1 MPMLKETHALSSK
14 MKITVNLEKLDDFSQ
29 NHVSF
34 YMKYSSFVF
43 RSLKRP
49 SFQKFLSWMLRREN
63 IDEQMVRAVH
73 VKVFPLRRKN
83 GKGLA
88 GNCAPSKGKIRIYPK
103 TLKFCRIFTQKF
115 GKNTLLAYAGNRARA
130 ALIHELLHLK
140 YVEDEKTVRE
150 LAKEYFLVFIQK
162 QSAQC
167 SNKLWVYTLIF
178 KAKTVGKSSEQ
189 VLRKKEIEIT
199 PGLVELQKVAPVKR

>member
-1 MPMLKETHALSSK
+1 MLDKTHLLSSK
-14 MKITVNLEKLDDFSQ
+14 IKVSVGAEKPESFSQ
-29 NHVSF
+29 NHVRF

-49 SFQKFLSWMLRREN
+49 SFQKFLYWMLRREK

-73 VKVFPLRRKN
+73 VNVFPLRRKN

-88 GNCAPSKGKIRIYPK
+88 GNCAPAEGKIRIYPK
-103 TLKFCRIFTQKF
+103 TLKFCRTFTQKF
-115 GKNTLLAYAGNRARA
+115 GKHTLLAYAGNRARA

-140 YVEDEKTVRE
+140 YVKDEKTVRE

-162 QSAQC
+162 HFAQS

-178 KAKTVGKSSEQ
+178 KAKTVESSSGNLFE
-189 VLRKKEIEIT
+189 KEIPQCASI
-199 PGLVELQKVAPVKR
+199 

>member
-1 MPMLKETHALSSK
+1 MLDKTHLLSSK
-14 MKITVNLEKLDDFSQ
+14 IKISVGAEKPESFSQ

-43 RSLKRP
+43 RSLKRH
-49 SFQKFLSWMLRREN
+49 SFQKFLYWMLRREN

-88 GNCAPSKGKIRIYPK
+88 GNCAPAEGKIRIYPK
-103 TLKFCRIFTQKF
+103 TVKFCRVFTQKF
-115 GKNTLLAYAGNRARA
+115 GKHTLLAYAGNRARA

-150 LAKEYFLVFIQK
+150 LAKEYFFVFIQK
-162 QSAQC
+162 QSAQS

-178 KAKTVGKSSEQ
+178 KAKTVENPLRNLFEKE
-189 VLRKKEIEIT
+189 VLQCASI
-199 PGLVELQKVAPVKR
+199 

>member
-1 MPMLKETHALSSK
+1 LLLWNLQMPMLTETPVLSSK
-14 MKITVNLEKLDDFSQ
+14 MKITVNLEKLDGFSQ
-29 NHVSF
+29 NHVRF

-49 SFQKFLSWMLRREN
+49 SFQKFLSWMLRKEK

-88 GNCAPSKGKIRIYPK
+88 GNCAPAEGKIRIYPK

-115 GKNTLLAYAGNRARA
+115 GKHTLLAYAGNRARA

-150 LAKEYFLVFIQK
+150 LAKEYFFVFMQK
-162 QSAQC
+162 QYAQN

-178 KAKTVGKSSEQ
+178 KAKTIENPSKQLLE
-189 VLRKKEIEIT
+189 KEA
-199 PGLVELQKVAPVKR
+199 LQCASI

>member
-1 MPMLKETHALSSK
+1 MPMLNETRSLSSK
-14 MKITVNLEKLDDFSQ
+14 MKVTVDFEKLDDFSQ

-49 SFQKFLSWMLRREN
+49 SFQKFLYWMLRREN

-83 GKGLA
+83 GKALA
-88 GNCAPSKGKIRIYPK
+88 GNCAPAKGKIRIYPK
-103 TLKFCRIFTQKF
+103 TVKFCQIFTQKF
-115 GKNTLLAYAGNRARA
+115 GKHTLLAYAGNRARA

-150 LAKEYFLVFIQK
+150 LAKEYFFVFIQK
-162 QSAQC
+162 QSAQS

-178 KAKTVGKSSEQ
+178 KAKTVENPPRQLFEKE
-189 VLRKKEIEIT
+189 VL
-199 PGLVELQKVAPVKR
+199 

>member
-1 MPMLKETHALSSK
+1 MPRNLS
-14 MKITVNLEKLDDFSQ
+14 FSQ
-29 NHVSF
+29 NHVRF
-34 YMKYSSFVF
+34 YVKYSSFVF

-49 SFQKFLSWMLRREN
+49 SFQKFLYWMLRREK

-83 GKGLA
+83 GNGLA
-88 GNCAPSKGKIRIYPK
+88 GNCVPAEGKIRIYPK

-115 GKNTLLAYAGNRARA
+115 GKHTLLAYAGNRARA
-130 ALIHELLHLK
+130 AVIHELLHLK

-150 LAKEYFLVFIQK
+150 LAKEYFFVFIQRK
-162 QSAQC
+162 TPQN

-178 KAKTVGKSSEQ
+178 KAKTVENSSRPFEKE
-189 VLRKKEIEIT
+189 VLQHASI
-199 PGLVELQKVAPVKR
+199 